1 MFRLPTVAAAQLA
14 LQPYLL
20 YIKLAVCTLIVA
32 AIFGAGAKVGSSL
45 TATRYEAR
53 EAKQAREYQSALAHA
68 REAERRSYEKAQEV
82 SRDYQTE
89 LARLRDRPVSRVPA
103 RLCVSA
109 PAPGRVPA
117 AGTAPGGPSAA
128 VPAGGV
134 VQSADGTD
142 TGVRAGPDIGPA
154 LRGLARRADEVSA
167 QGRAVQAKASGE

>member
-1 MFRLPTVAAAQLA
+1 MIPTVAAAQFA
-14 LQPYLL
+14 MQPYLL
-20 YIKLAVCTLIVA
+20 WIKIGAVLLVLLGC
-32 AIFGAGAKVGSSL
+32 FGAGAKVGSSL
-45 TATRYEAR
+45 TAARYQAR
-53 EAKQAREYQSALAHA
+53 EAQQAREYQSVLARA

-82 SRDYQTE
+82 SRDYQAE

-109 PAPGRVPA
+109 TAPGRVPA
-117 AGTAPGGPSAA
+117 TGPATGGPGAA

-134 VQSADGTD
+134 VQPADGPD

-167 QGRAVQAKASGE
+167 QGRGVQAKASGE